1 MSQTFKCF
9 IGIFLNFIRRFKLLA
24 GSVYVYIIH
33 VVLQLKIFRRYSTA
47 HCSLLSAA
55 RRR

>member
-1 MSQTFKCF
+1 MSHWNILKFYTSFQT
-9 IGIFLNFIRRFKLLA
+9 LA

-47 HCSLLSAA
+47 QCSLLSAA